1 MSLLRALWLEE
12 REKRKMG
19 YKVNCGTFF
28 RDLCNTI
35 DKTNKTFFYLLF
47 SRTSN
52 RRRREFK
59 QTVSNN
65 TLKKYICK
73 VKEVWFHLQWIRET
87 DNNAYTLGGLGRCC
101 EEGGRPKL
109 LDRMNLFLQ
118 DSATRFHET
127 AKRF

>member
-35 DKTNKTFFYLLF
+35 DKTNKTFFYLLL

-73 VKEVWFHLQWIRET
+73 VKEVWFHLQ
-87 DNNAYTLGGLGRCC
+87 
-101 EEGGRPKL
+101 
-109 LDRMNLFLQ
+109 
-118 DSATRFHET
+118 
-127 AKRF
+127 